1 MGGSKLYKVITYKDR
16 AGRDEVAAYIQE
28 LNDKIA
34 TNKDARIKYSN
45 ILRYIDRIRTYG
57 VAIGEPTVKHIAGTE
72 LWELRPLSDRIF
84 FAYWKD
90 NVFVLLSHFVKKSQ
104 KTPPREIERAERNLK
119 DFLERYGE

>member
-1 MGGSKLYKVITYKDR
+1 LYKVITYKDR

-57 VAIGEPTVKHIAGTE
+57 VAIGEPTI
-72 LWELRPLSDRIF
+72 I
-84 FAYWKD
+84 
-90 NVFVLLSHFVKKSQ
+90 
-104 KTPPREIERAERNLK
+104 TPATK
-119 DFLERYGE
+119 

>member
-1 MGGSKLYKVITYKDR
+1 LYKVITYKDR

-34 TNKDARIKYSN
+34 ANKDARIKYSK
-45 ILRYIDRIRTYG
+45 ILRYIDRLRTYG
-57 VAIGEPTVKHIAGTE
+57 VAIGEPAVKHIAGTE
-72 LWELRPLSDRIF
+72 LWELRPLNDRIF

-90 NVFVLLSHFVKKSQ
+90 NIFVLLSYFVKKSQ
-104 KTPPREIERAERNLK
+104 RTPPREIERAERNLK